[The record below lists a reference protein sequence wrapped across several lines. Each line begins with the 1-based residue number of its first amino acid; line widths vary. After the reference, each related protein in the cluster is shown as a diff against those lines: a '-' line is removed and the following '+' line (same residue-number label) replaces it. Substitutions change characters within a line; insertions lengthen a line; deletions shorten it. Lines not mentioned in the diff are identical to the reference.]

1 VSRQSE
7 DRNNELRALFF
18 ESAAELLQALN
29 EAGLEL
35 EARPSDEEVI
45 RRVRRVIHTLKGD
58 SAACG
63 LHKLSE
69 LAHELEDVLT
79 PQVAGAH
86 GADLPEVVLA
96 AADSFDAMLAAYQKN
111 AKLPSVDGLH
121 KMIRRLLETPEKA
134 TKTGSE
140 APQAP
145 EQFTWTEYEQLMISE
160 AVHRGDCVYNI
171 ALRIDP
177 NSLMRAAAFQLIR
190 NVLHGSG
197 TVIALRPEDNVAAA
211 NVEVVEAALA
221 STQSEEKL
229 FHRCRIPS
237 IVSEVRIERVAA
249 SQMPEHELL
258 GDLLEEQ
265 AAKVVASGPEGIE
278 GDRTPKAQA
287 PGSAAVAVA
296 ESTLRVDAARI
307 DAVMNLVGE
316 LIIGKSM
323 LHRTLTE
330 FDKQHARDP
339 VRTKLADAMAFQA
352 RILDELHKCVLKI
365 RMVPVEQ
372 LFRRFPRIVRDV
384 AKQCGK
390 DVALEISGQN
400 TDLDKGILDALAE
413 PLMHLVRNAVDHG
426 VGSAEERLAA
436 GKPAR
441 GTVYLNAYHQGTQVV
456 IEVRDDGRGIDLA
469 LVRAQATKKG
479 IIKAEEAQRL
489 SDQDA
494 LNLIFESGFSTAAEV
509 TEVSGRGIGM
519 DVVRSNIDQIGGT
532 IDVKSVL
539 GRGTS
544 FTIKIPLTLAIVSA
558 LIVEAGGN
566 RFAIPQ
572 LAVVELVRVRNNS
585 EHRIERIKDAAV
597 LRLRNKLLPLVRL
610 STLLGLDRGEAGV
623 TTNGFIVVT
632 QVGSQ
637 LFGIV
642 VDGVFHTEEIV
653 VKPMSSKLRHIPV
666 FSGNTILGDGSV
678 IMIIDPNGV
687 AHTIGSTASGRHLA
701 DEERDADADS
711 AQANVESLL
720 VFRAGSP
727 QPKAVPLSLVTRL
740 EEIDA
745 RSIEMATGRPL
756 VQYRG
761 QLMPLVPANEN
772 VRIKEGG
779 SQPLLVFTD
788 EGRSMGLLVDE
799 IVDIVEEKLE
809 IEVAS
814 QREGVLGS
822 AVIKG
827 QATEVIDI
835 AHFLPL
841 AFEDWMGWKGHRVER
856 AQRRILLIDDAPFF
870 RNMLTPVLKAAGYAV
885 SSAASAQEALALLQD
900 GRQFDVVIT
909 DIEMPGMDGFELA
922 SAMRSNPSTAGLPII
937 GLSSLVSAEAIERGR
952 QVGLH
957 DYVAKFDRQGLIAAL
972 KEQTADMGRAA

>member
-1 VSRQSE
+1 MSRQSE

-45 RRVRRVIHTLKGD
+45 RRVRRIVHTLKGD

-86 GADLPEVVLA
+86 GADVPEVVLA
-96 AADSFDAMLAAYQKN
+96 AADSFDEMLGAYQKN
-111 AKLPSVDGLH
+111 AKLPSVDALH
-121 KMIRRLLETPEKA
+121 KMIRGLL
-134 TKTGSE
+134 
-140 APQAP
+140 QAP
-145 EQFTWTEYEQLMISE
+145 ENPAKTASEIAHEPEQFAWTEYEQLMISE
-160 AVHRGDCVYNI
+160 AVHRGDPVYNI

-237 IVSEVRIERVAA
+237 IVSKVHIEKIAA
-249 SQMPEHELL
+249 SEMPEHELL

-265 AAKVVASGPEGIE
+265 AAKVVAGAGEGIE
-278 GDRTPKAQA
+278 GDRTPRAPA

-296 ESTLRVDAARI
+296 ESTLRVDATRI

-339 VRTKLADAMAFQA
+339 VRAKLADAMAFQA

-390 DVALEISGQN
+390 DVALDISGQN

-441 GTVYLNAYHQGTQVV
+441 GTVFLNAYHQGTQVV

-469 LVRAQATKKG
+469 LVRTQAVKKG

-489 SDQDA
+489 SEQDA
-494 LNLIFESGFSTAAEV
+494 LNLIFESGFSTAAEI

-519 DVVRSNIDQIGGT
+519 DVVRTVMDRLKGT
-532 IDVKSVL
+532 IHVSSQK
-539 GRGTS
+539 GHGTT
-544 FTIKIPLTLAIVSA
+544 FQLRVPLTLASIQTLLFRV
-558 LIVEAGGN
+558 GG
-566 RFAIPQ
+566 RLFAVP
-572 LAVVELVRVRNNS
+572 LSSVVEIT
-585 EHRIERIKDAAV
+585 RITDQEIHKVDQREV
-597 LRLRNKLLPLVRL
+597 LRLRDQILTLVRL
-610 STLLGLDRGEAGV
+610 NHLGRLRSIESQPEKKKNFV
-623 TTNGFIVVT
+623 IVI
-632 QVGSQ
+632 GAAEKR
-637 LFGIV
+637 FGLV
-642 VDGVFHTEEIV
+642 VDSLVGEEELVIKALPGEIV
-653 VKPMSSKLRHIPV
+653 SSDLV
-666 FSGNTILGDGSV
+666 SGASILGDGTV
-678 IMIIDPNGV
+678 VLILN
-687 AHTIGSTASGRHLA
+687 
-701 DEERDADADS
+701 
-711 AQANVESLL
+711 
-720 VFRAGSP
+720 
-727 QPKAVPLSLVTRL
+727 
-740 EEIDA
+740 
-745 RSIEMATGRPL
+745 
-756 VQYRG
+756 
-761 QLMPLVPANEN
+761 VPAILS
-772 VRIKEGG
+772 RL
-779 SQPLLVFTD
+779 SRATPL
-788 EGRSMGLLVDE
+788 G
-799 IVDIVEEKLE
+799 
-809 IEVAS
+809 A
-814 QREGVLGS
+814 
-822 AVIKG
+822 
-827 QATEVIDI
+827 I
-835 AHFLPL
+835 A
-841 AFEDWMGWKGHRVER
+841 
-856 AQRRILLIDDAPFF
+856 
-870 RNMLTPVLKAAGYAV
+870 
-885 SSAASAQEALALLQD
+885 
-900 GRQFDVVIT
+900 
-909 DIEMPGMDGFELA
+909 
-922 SAMRSNPSTAGLPII
+922 
-937 GLSSLVSAEAIERGR
+937 
-952 QVGLH
+952 
-957 DYVAKFDRQGLIAAL
+957 
-972 KEQTADMGRAA
+972 